1 MFNEYNRYPYGYP
14 RKYRNQTV
22 VDEEI
27 IPINSAIEKIR
38 NLIEGKKGEQE
49 YFERLLLVTPEEEK
63 EILMLIKEDEK
74 KHDEILRFIY
84 SNLTGET
91 LPVNMADS
99 QNMNSSEEELDYKK
113 EIQQNFMDKVNAIA
127 KYRKIM
133 GAMPNSKMHTL
144 FMAILTDEIRHSAL
158 YNYLIHKAHA

>member
-14 RKYRNQTV
+14 RQYRNQTV

-27 IPINSAIEKIR
+27 ISLNSAIEKIR
-38 NLIEGKKGEQE
+38 SLIEGKKGEQE
-49 YFERLLLVTPEEEK
+49 YFERLLLVTPEDEK
-63 EILMLIKEDEK
+63 EVVMQIKEDEK
-74 KHDEILRFIY
+74 RHDEILRFIY

-91 LPVNMADS
+91 LPVNTNDN
-99 QNMNSSEEELDYKK
+99 QNMDIKEELDYKK